1 MGEAMALRDEDIGR
15 IGDYVKPWL
24 RSVVEDMIPRHE
36 PAGVGAQLLERMV
49 RVEEE
54 LKSQRLLMD
63 ERFGFMEH
71 RFAAMDKRFEELL
84 DHTNRRFEAVDKRFE
99 AVDRRFEELLDHTN
113 SRFEAVDKRF
123 EESLEHT
130 NTRFADLTAQM
141 NARFT
146 SLSWMIGVGFVV
158 ITSLTT
164 LYALLA

>member
-36 PAGVGAQLLERMV
+36 PAGIGAQLLERMV

-54 LKSQRLLMD
+54 LKSQRQLMD

-71 RFAAMDKRFEELL
+71 RFAAMD
-84 DHTNRRFEAVDKRFE
+84 N
-99 AVDRRFEELLDHTN
+99 RFEELLDHTN

-123 EESLEHT
+123 EAVDRRFEEVLDHTNSRFEAVDKRFEESIEHT

>member
-1 MGEAMALRDEDIGR
+1 MGEPMALRDEDVGR

-24 RSVVEDMIPRHE
+24 RSVVKDMIPRHE
-36 PAGVGAQLLERMV
+36 LAGVDAQLLERMV

-54 LKSQRLLMD
+54 LKAQRLLMD

-71 RFAAMDKRFEELL
+71 RFAAMDKRFEEMLGY
-84 DHTNRRFEAVDKRFE
+84 TNSRFEAVDKRF
-99 AVDRRFEELLDHTN
+99 D
-113 SRFEAVDKRF
+113 AVDKRF

-130 NTRFADLTAQM
+130 NTRFADLTTQM

-158 ITSLTT
+158 LTSLTT

>member
-54 LKSQRLLMD
+54 LKSQRQLMD

-71 RFAAMDKRFEELL
+71 RFAAMD
-84 DHTNRRFEAVDKRFE
+84 N
-99 AVDRRFEELLDHTN
+99 RFEELLDHTN

-123 EESLEHT
+123 EAIDKRFEESLKHT
-130 NTRFADLTAQM
+130 DTRFADLTAQM

>member
-1 MGEAMALRDEDIGR
+1 MREAMALRDEDIGR

-71 RFAAMDKRFEELL
+71 RFAAMD
-84 DHTNRRFEAVDKRFE
+84 N
-99 AVDRRFEELLDHTN
+99 RFEELLDHTN

>member
-36 PAGVGAQLLERMV
+36 PGGVGAQLLERMV

-54 LKSQRLLMD
+54 LKSQRQLMD
-63 ERFGFMEH
+63 ERFGFMER
-71 RFAAMDKRFEELL
+71 RFAAMDNRFEELL
-84 DHTNRRFEAVDKRFE
+84 G
-99 AVDRRFEELLDHTN
+99 HTN

-123 EESLEHT
+123 EAVDKRFEESLQHT
-130 NTRFADLTAQM
+130 NMRFADLTAQM

-158 ITSLTT
+158 VTSLTT